1 MRYEVKF
8 RRMSG
13 GKPIFLLHFCHN
25 IEKAIAL
32 TREQYP
38 GCLIINVE
46 NQPARY

>member
-8 RRMSG
+8 KRMSG
-13 GKPIFLLHFCHN
+13 GRPIYLLHFCHN

-38 GCLIINVE
+38 GCLIISVE
-46 NQPARY
+46 NQPTRP